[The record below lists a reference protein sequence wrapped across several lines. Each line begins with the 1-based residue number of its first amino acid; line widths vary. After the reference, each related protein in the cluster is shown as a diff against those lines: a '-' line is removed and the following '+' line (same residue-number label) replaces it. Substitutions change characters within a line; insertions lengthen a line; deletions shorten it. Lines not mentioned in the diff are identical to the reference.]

1 MDKIEK
7 SSPCSP
13 YLQRPLRSLDQAM
26 KDQANEG
33 RADHPPMIKSFD
45 LSTLLAGP
53 RKEPIS

>member
-26 KDQANEG
+26 KDQADDSPANHAPLI
-33 RADHPPMIKSFD
+33 RSFD

-53 RKEPIS
+53 RKEPIG